1 MMGWGG
7 EGGIQE
13 DNVQIITV
21 LTFSKVLPDSASIAL
36 AGKL

>member
-21 LTFSKVLPDSASIAL
+21 LTFSKVLRV
-36 AGKL
+36 